1 MRLENKIAVVVGAGQ
16 SPGEGVG
23 NGRATA
29 MVFAREGAT
38 VACVDIHLER
48 AEETAAII
56 RAEGHQAF
64 ALAADVTKE
73 ASLKAMVDAV
83 MAKCGRID
91 ILHNN
96 VGVSIAGGDK
106 PLDELT
112 EDDFDR
118 CNAINLRGMIMT
130 CKHVVPVMRA
140 QKSGA
145 IVNISSMAVRDR
157 YPLVVYKTSK
167 AGVVAL
173 TEQLAYTNAEHGIR
187 ANVILPG
194 LMNTPMAVDTRAREW
209 NKPRAEIEAM
219 RDSKV
224 PLGRKMGDGWDVAY
238 AALYLASDEA
248 KFVTGV
254 TLAVDGGASIWLG
267 Q

>member
-1 MRLENKIAVVVGAGQ
+1 MRLKDKIAVVVGAGQ

-38 VACVDIHLER
+38 VACVDMHLER

-56 RAEGHQAF
+56 RGEGNKAF
-64 ALAADVTKE
+64 ALSADVTKE

-83 MAKCGRID
+83 MAECGRID
-91 ILHNN
+91 VLHNN

-106 PLDELT
+106 PLDELS

-130 CKHVVPVMRA
+130 CKHVVPIMRR
-140 QKSGA
+140 QKSGS

-187 ANVILPG
+187 SNVILPG

-209 NKPRAEIEAM
+209 NTPRGEIEAM
-219 RDSKV
+219 RDAKV

-238 AALYLASDEA
+238 AALFLASDEA

>member
-1 MRLENKIAVVVGAGQ
+1 MRLKDKIAIVVGAGQ
-16 SPGEGVG
+16 SPGEGTG

-38 VACVDIHLER
+38 VACVDMLQER

-56 RAEGHQAF
+56 RGEGNQAF

-83 MAKCGRID
+83 MAQCGRID

-106 PLDELT
+106 PLEELT
-112 EDDFDR
+112 EEDFDR

-157 YPLVVYKTSK
+157 YPLVARSQRHQLRRRVPVLH
-167 AGVVAL
+167 AGSPVWL
-173 TEQLAYTNAEHGIR
+173 PSERRGLR
-187 ANVILPG
+187 AADLQVI
-194 LMNTPMAVDTRAREW
+194 DF
-209 NKPRAEIEAM
+209 PRVI
-219 RDSKV
+219 S
-224 PLGRKMGDGWDVAY
+224 P
-238 AALYLASDEA
+238 
-248 KFVTGV
+248 
-254 TLAVDGGASIWLG
+254 
-267 Q
+267 